1 MEKQE
6 EAKRECSAIFNDV
19 LNFVEQKI
27 NNLPQE
33 STEEIEVLGKV
44 HDVLAGQA
52 QKLADETADD
62 IAFLAEQ
69 LKALQQV
76 NDVKDPAKSQ
86 ELLNM
91 LIDEDEEISDT
102 EVFKKGVSEEAHESK
117 ASLQAMVQ
125 DVKDALDEGNFE
137 DVQLL
142 LEALLDEEDSFDD
155 DDADEE
161 EGDEDEED
169 DEELD
174 EDRLAKVMMKMAG
187 HEETAGHEEKEGDDC
202 EEDGCCSTTE
212 EGAAGGCSS
221 GGCGS
226 CATGCGTGADKGFD
240 IFSFISKYDRE
251 LELDAQKEDK
261 KPSSE
266 HQA

>member
-6 EAKRECSAIFNDV
+6 EAKNQCSAIFNDV
-19 LNFVEQKI
+19 LSFVEQKI

-33 STEEIEVLGKV
+33 SEEAEVLGKV
-44 HDVLAGQA
+44 YDVLSGQA
-52 QKLADETADD
+52 QKLADETTDD

-69 LKALQQV
+69 LKALQHV
-76 NDVKDPAKSQ
+76 NDVKDPVKSQ

-102 EVFKKGVSEEAHESK
+102 DAFKEGVTQEAHESK
-117 ASLQAMVQ
+117 QSLQMMVQ
-125 DVKDALDEGNFE
+125 DVKDALEEGDFE

-142 LEALLDEEDSFDD
+142 LEALLEDENEF
-155 DDADEE
+155 DEE
-161 EGDEDEED
+161 EDED
-169 DEELD
+169 DEESEDEEELD
-174 EDRLAKVMMKMAG
+174 DDHLAKVMMKMAG
-187 HEETAGHEEKEGDDC
+187 HADK

-212 EGAAGGCSS
+212 AGAEGGCSS

-226 CATGCGTGADKGFD
+226 CATGCGTGAEKDFD

-251 LELDAQKEDK
+251 LELDAK
-261 KPSSE
+261 KDDTTSSTE
-266 HQA
+266 NQA